1 MYNYRRGPLAGALF
15 RNVTLWNCSNSSKV
29 PVLHP
34 SQHAEGPSTLHRLC
48 LCRRGQRRGPAPRST
63 PSLPC
68 PRGHHLSRKAS
79 AYQIPSSPRPHLDGL
94 CCQVT
99 EEAALRVADAQR
111 AARPQ
116 VRELKAADRRGVG
129 VEQHALDVPAQVPH
143 LHPESRGRAVARRSS
158 RGRPSRW
165 RPSRGQR
172 EKRWPV
178 RPMSR
183 EAITP
188 A

>member
-1 MYNYRRGPLAGALF
+1 MMSRSAEKNAKYALKRRKTLRNTSTEPTGNHEFIAPSSWYQYCSSSTGTVCTAPMSACRGPG
-15 RNVTLWNCSNSSKV
+15 R
-29 PVLHP
+29 
-34 SQHAEGPSTLHRLC
+34 
-48 LCRRGQRRGPAPRST
+48 PAPS
-63 PSLPC
+63 C
-68 PRGHHLSRKAS
+68 
-79 AYQIPSSPRPHLDGL
+79 IHLDCL

-129 VEQHALDVPAQVPH
+129 VEQHALDVPAQIPH

-172 EKRWPV
+172 EKRGQSDPEQ
-178 RPMSR
+178 RGQSDP
-183 EAITP
+183 
-188 A
+188 